1 MGRTQKR
8 KLANILIGL
17 LSLWAV
23 YIIVVSL
30 FNITILFPF
39 TITTSEEVPDFR
51 LYTIRLAIFG
61 TFAFYGIKHLLRG
74 SSTVYP
80 IHFLK
85 TFLFFSVVG
94 VCVGRVN
101 PEWLSV
107 TDLGLIAFF
116 FWVAITLHLASLP
129 QHRRYFK
136 N

>member
-1 MGRTQKR
+1 M
-8 KLANILIGL
+8 

-23 YIIVVSL
+23 YIIVASL

-39 TITTSEEVPDFR
+39 TITTSEDVPYFR

-85 TFLFFSVVG
+85 TFLLFLSVMGVSVG
-94 VCVGRVN
+94 LVN
-101 PEWLSV
+101 PEWVSV
-107 TDLGLIAFF
+107 KDWGLIAFF

-129 QHRRYFK
+129 RHRRYFK

>member
-1 MGRTQKR
+1 M
-8 KLANILIGL
+8 
-17 LSLWAV
+17 AV
-23 YIIVVSL
+23 YIIVASL
-30 FNITILFPF
+30 FNIAILFPF
-39 TITTSEEVPDFR
+39 TMTTSEEVPYFR

-85 TFLFFSVVG
+85 AFLFFSVVG

>member
-1 MGRTQKR
+1 M
-8 KLANILIGL
+8 A
-17 LSLWAV
+17 
-23 YIIVVSL
+23 SL

-39 TITTSEEVPDFR
+39 TITTSEEVPYFR

-85 TFLFFSVVG
+85 TFLFFLSVMGVSVG
-94 VCVGRVN
+94 LVN
-101 PEWLSV
+101 PEWVSV
-107 TDLGLIAFF
+107 KDWGLVVFF
-116 FWVAITLHLASLP
+116 FWVAITLHLASCHGTGGISKINTYRDRWPANWSLL
-129 QHRRYFK
+129 FT